1 MNTRKTGGC
10 NTKADVTRGGMHVR
24 WELGEW
30 EQSQSVSSVLWNTTD
45 FTHHRD
51 LNVFGVMK
59 DKQRSSLCS
68 EYQKEHGT
76 PEKMDI
82 WSLVSQ
88 GESFSWNSANQYH
101 CVLLWVEHTMPNVPF
116 LTGLFTSWQHF
127 PGLWGP
133 TSPFFFSGLCKDP
146 QEAVAFYGKGP

>member
-68 EYQKEHGT
+68 EYQKEPGT

-116 LTGLFTSWQHF
+116 ITGLFTSWQHF

-133 TSPFFFSGLCKDP
+133 TSPFFFLGYAKILRRL
-146 QEAVAFYGKGP
+146 